1 MFIESQSTKINILNF
16 PCLTISIF
24 KILFI
29 KIKITKQSSSM
40 DTEPDEYND
49 SYNQNEI
56 RIHQSRN
63 DDLSK
68 TSKNSIFCKIHIS
81 IL

>member
-1 MFIESQSTKINILNF
+1 MFFNTNF
-16 PCLTISIF
+16 QNTF
-24 KILFI
+24 YQNQNNKT
-29 KIKITKQSSSM
+29 TKQSSSM

-56 RIHQSRN
+56 RIHQSKN

-68 TSKNSIFCKIHIS
+68 ISKNGIFCKIHIS

>member
-1 MFIESQSTKINILNF
+1 MFIESQSTKINISNF
-16 PCLTISIF
+16 PCFSIPIF

-29 KIKITKQSSSM
+29 KIKTTKQSSSM

-56 RIHQSRN
+56 RIHQSKN

-68 TSKNSIFCKIHIS
+68 ISKNGIFSKIHIS

>member
-1 MFIESQSTKINILNF
+1 
-16 PCLTISIF
+16 
-24 KILFI
+24 
-29 KIKITKQSSSM
+29 M

-56 RIHQSRN
+56 RIHQSKN

-68 TSKNSIFCKIHIS
+68 ISKNGIFCKIHIS